1 MLTISDKNKPSR
13 ELFIFLK
20 YNKILTE
27 GQVDKLK
34 AEGKQV
40 LTESDELL
48 YNDFVQKFQLIQKQ
62 LEDDDDSAKVT
73 SSALFSMFGFNRHY
87 CSMTGQPIIGK
98 YYKIG
103 GKIVSKAAYDAH
115 RIIQEIED
123 RYDNNPNM
131 PSAEEL
137 AKQYTDDREAN

>member
-1 MLTISDKNKPSR
+1 MLIFSEENKPSR

-27 GQVDKLK
+27 GQVEKLK
-34 AEGKQV
+34 AEGKQI

-48 YNDFVQKFQLIQKQ
+48 YADFVKKFSLIQAQ
-62 LEDDDDSAKVT
+62 LDDDDDSAKVT

-103 GKIVSKAAYDAH
+103 GKIVSRAAYEAH
-115 RIIQEIED
+115 KILQEIEKKEEQKV
-123 RYDNNPNM
+123 M
-131 PSAEEL
+131 PTAEEL
-137 AKQYTDDREAN
+137 ARQYSEDKGDE